1 MQQPVNLTL
10 TAEINDKTFPIGSF
24 TVNTPINVT
33 HTEATTF
40 KVGDAYTTLITP
52 KPPST
57 DELITRFTNAIK
69 AFKTAFETNP
79 DEVGAVKS

>member
-24 TVNTPINVT
+24 TVNIPINVT
-33 HTEATTF
+33 HTKATTF

>member
-10 TAEINDKTFPIGSF
+10 TAEINDKTLPIGSF
-24 TVNTPINVT
+24 TVNIPVKVT
-33 HTEATTF
+33 HTEVNTF
-40 KVGDAYTTLITP
+40 KVGGGYTTLITP

-79 DEVGAVKS
+79 DEVGAVES